1 MRITICTQFP
11 VPLPSSLTHSP
22 AGLAGPLIWDL
33 DKSVVEGQ
41 IVTDRVLPACVA
53 AVVDPGHPPSPATPG
68 TRASAKSRTRRDIF
82 T

>member
-41 IVTDRVLPACVA
+41 IVTDRVLPSRVA
-53 AVVDPGHPPSPATPG
+53 AVVDPGTSPVTSHTG
-68 TRASAKSRTRRDIF
+68 HTGLSQKSHEDG
-82 T
+82 

>member
-11 VPLPSSLTHSP
+11 VPLPPSLPPSP
-22 AGLAGPLIWDL
+22 AGLAGPLMWDL

-53 AVVDPGHPPSPATPG
+53 AVVDPGTSPVTSHTGHTGHTQYWPQ
-68 TRASAKSRTRRDIF
+68 SKLS
-82 T
+82 